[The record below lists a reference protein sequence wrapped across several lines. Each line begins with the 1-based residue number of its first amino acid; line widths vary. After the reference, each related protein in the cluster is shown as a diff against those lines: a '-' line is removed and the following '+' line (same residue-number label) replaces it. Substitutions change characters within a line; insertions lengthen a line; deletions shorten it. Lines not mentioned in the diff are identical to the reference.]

1 MDIMSYVRPEL
12 LVVAVVLYFLGMW
25 LKQAAFIKD
34 KYIPLVLG
42 IVGIFVCGI
51 YVASVAAFA
60 TVQDILSVTKDIH
73 VIRDAT
79 RGGVG
84 TVLYEIAEQSKT
96 GIRLNAEAIPVQDSV
111 KGVCGMLGLEPLY
124 LACEGRLVIFA
135 PKEYA
140 EEIVAKLREGKYSTE
155 AAIIGEVTEEMPG
168 RVVVTTE
175 IGAETLLP
183 PPGGELLPRIC

>member
-60 TVQDILSVTKDIH
+60 TAQDILSAILQQLHRNIGRRTK
-73 VIRDAT
+73 
-79 RGGVG
+79 
-84 TVLYEIAEQSKT
+84 
-96 GIRLNAEAIPVQDSV
+96 
-111 KGVCGMLGLEPLY
+111 
-124 LACEGRLVIFA
+124 
-135 PKEYA
+135 
-140 EEIVAKLREGKYSTE
+140 
-155 AAIIGEVTEEMPG
+155 
-168 RVVVTTE
+168 
-175 IGAETLLP
+175 
-183 PPGGELLPRIC
+183 